1 MTTLTNDALLAVADR
16 LGVQTL
22 PLALE
27 VGHRQDSYDAWRR
40 AQEQA
45 VAGLVED
52 GLLAADGEVDPDL
65 AAAMFV
71 LSQPDRELTARVYT
85 EQDRRRVCVTRRG
98 DAHAVAVRSG
108 DSFDVTTVWCDG
120 SAEEL
125 VRPLLSALGRHEP
138 AQVAGFSAPADELA
152 QRLNSP
158 GTSSEFADSLY
169 AMGVADRD
177 ATVLGLAFASCT
189 AYTEIVA
196 YTHLDGATTR
206 APGAVAVY
214 DTGRGR
220 IVAAPMVSPDRRIWS
235 TVTTGTDHR
244 VTQAVATLIEG
255 LPGGRWMPP

>member
-27 VGHRQDSYDAWRR
+27 VGPQQDSYDAWRH

-45 VAGLVED
+45 VAGLVDD
-52 GLLAADGEVDPDL
+52 GLIDADGEVDPDL
-65 AAAMFV
+65 AGAMFV
-71 LSQPDRELTARVYT
+71 LAQPDCELAARIYT
-85 EQDRRRVCVTRRG
+85 EQGRRRVCVTRRG

-108 DSFDVTTVWCDG
+108 DSFEVTAIWCDG
-120 SAEEL
+120 STEEL
-125 VRPLLSALGRHEP
+125 VRPLLSALGRREP
-138 AQVAGFSAPADELA
+138 AQVTGFSAPADELA
-152 QRLNSP
+152 RRLDSS
-158 GTSSEFADSLY
+158 GSSSEFADSLY
-169 AMGVADRD
+169 ALGVAERD

-189 AYTEIVA
+189 AYAEIVA
-196 YTHLDGATTR
+196 YTHDDGSTTR

-220 IVAAPMVSPDRRIWS
+220 LVAAPMVSPDRRIWS